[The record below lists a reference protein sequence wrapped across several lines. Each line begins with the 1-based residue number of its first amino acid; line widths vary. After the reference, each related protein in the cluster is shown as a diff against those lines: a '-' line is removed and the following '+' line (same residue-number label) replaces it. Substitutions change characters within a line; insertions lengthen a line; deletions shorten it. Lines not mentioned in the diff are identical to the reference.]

1 MHYALCTMHALG
13 DGIWHTAYGIRQ
25 KAGDRVGEEERKID
39 IGLFN
44 RFFSSLVV
52 LKRSYLKRE

>member
-1 MHYALCTMHALG
+1 MHALG